1 MSAPAEINGTRGIV
15 YNICSTVQPTYWDSM
30 NNFVMAYPEGVY
42 ALPMGGECQTN
53 FECRYEGE
61 PIR

>member
-15 YNICSTVQPTYWDSM
+15 YNICSTLQPNYWDSM

-42 ALPMGGECQTN
+42 ALPMGGECASN